1 MDLSETSTNAYDYAT
16 MLAKWYDAAI
26 TVVEMIWV
34 GIPSVRPSTEPLV
47 LTPQLLGDFTAELQ
61 QFVTDRTPLGIVATA
76 VLREGP
82 MVNGILDEAKQ
93 RAADLIVMGTHGLGG
108 FDR

>member
-1 MDLSETSTNAYDYAT
+1 
-16 MLAKWYDAAI
+16 
-26 TVVEMIWV
+26 
-34 GIPSVRPSTEPLV
+34 
-47 LTPQLLGDFTAELQ
+47 
-61 QFVTDRTPLGIVATA
+61 
-76 VLREGP
+76 